1 MIALDRANP
10 AAGLLFTLMFLGAGC
25 GGASSPS
32 SHPTP
37 PAAVMQISDELE
49 LAHVRLTEKAEK
61 RLGVAVFE
69 VKRQTVSNRRAYPGV
84 VVVPPQKQTTLFA
97 PVAGTVEYTG
107 PEPLA
112 VGTAVTRGQSLFSLL
127 PLQTAGDFALGPAQI
142 DQLNA
147 NRIAVEQSAAA
158 IATRIAVAEAELQA
172 AEIELRRSTELFEQK
187 VGSRKRVDDAV
198 ARRNIARETVE
209 AAKREK
215 QTIRRVDHAPKPWSP
230 TPLSQVAPM
239 SGTILRVMVSSGQ
252 SVSAGQPLLDL
263 VDLGRLWI
271 RVRVP
276 QSEASEVLAQ
286 EAEVS
291 VSGQNF
297 QAKPVKGP
305 PTADQTTSTFD
316 LYYELENSRD
326 SLGPDQRVTATLALK
341 GAGQHLVVP
350 AASILY
356 DIHGGAW
363 VYVRTEP
370 QTYRRVRVV
379 VESLR
384 DGLAVL
390 SEGPEPGVQVVADGA
405 AEIFGV
411 EFGND

>member
-1 MIALDRANP
+1 MIVRIILAT
-10 AAGLLFTLMFLGAGC
+10 LLTLVPLSGC
-25 GGASSPS
+25 GGAGGAHAPS
-32 SHPTP
+32 SHMTP

-49 LAHVRLTEKAEK
+49 LASVRLTEKAEK
-61 RLGVAVFE
+61 RLGVSVVPA
-69 VKRQTVSNRRAYPGV
+69 KRQAISDHRTYPGV
-84 VVVPPQKQTTLFA
+84 TVLPPQSQTTLLA
-97 PVAGTVEYTG
+97 PAAGTVEYTG
-107 PEPLA
+107 PQPLA
-112 VGTAVTRGQSLFSLL
+112 VGTVVAKGQSLFSLV
-127 PLQTAGDFALGPAQI
+127 PLQTAGDFAMGPAQI

-147 NRIAVEQSAAA
+147 NRIIVEQSAAA
-158 IATRIAVAEAELQA
+158 IATRIAVAEAELEA
-172 AEIELRRSTELFEQK
+172 AEIELRRSNELFEQQ

-198 ARRNIARETVE
+198 ARRNIAQKTVE
-209 AAKREK
+209 AAQREK

-230 TPLSQVAPM
+230 TPLSQVAPL

-263 VDLGRLWI
+263 VDLGQLWI

-276 QSEASEVLAQ
+276 QSEASEVLPQ
-286 EAEVS
+286 EVAAIS
-291 VSGQNF
+291 VSGKKF

-305 PTADQTTSTFD
+305 PTADQLTSTFD
-316 LYYELENSRD
+316 LYYQVENSRE
-326 SLGPDQRVTATLALK
+326 SLGPDQRVMATLALK
-341 GAGQHLVVP
+341 GAGQYLVVP

-390 SEGPEPGVQVVADGA
+390 SEGPELGVQVVADGA